1 MIEPVWLT
9 VPDVLYLHERS
20 IELFGGSYGTRDE
33 GLLESAVMR
42 PQQLR
47 SYTEPPPSLADLAAS
62 IGFGLARN
70 HPFIDGNKRTA
81 YAAVL
86 SFLYENG
93 AYLDVSELEAE
104 RVMVN
109 VASGLMPEAL
119 FASWISANIL
129 ATED

>member
-1 MIEPVWLT
+1 
-9 VPDVLYLHERS
+9 
-20 IELFGGSYGTRDE
+20 
-33 GLLESAVMR
+33 MR
-42 PQQLR
+42 PQQLWAY
-47 SYTEPPPSLADLAAS
+47 SEEQPSISDLAAS

-81 YAAVL
+81 YAAIL

-129 ATED
+129 AIED

>member
-1 MIEPVWLT
+1 MTEPIWLS
-9 VPDVLYLHERS
+9 VSDALYLHSRS
-20 IELFGGSYGTRDE
+20 IELFGGSPGIRDE

-42 PQQLR
+42 PQQLWAY
-47 SYTEPPPSLADLAAS
+47 SEEQPSISDLAAS

-81 YAAVL
+81 YAGVL

-129 ATED
+129 AIDD

>member
-1 MIEPVWLT
+1 
-9 VPDVLYLHERS
+9 
-20 IELFGGSYGTRDE
+20 
-33 GLLESAVMR
+33 MR
-42 PQQLR
+42 PQQLWAY
-47 SYTEPPPSLADLAAS
+47 SEEQPSISDLAAS

-81 YAAVL
+81 YAGVL

-129 ATED
+129 AIDD